1 MNPQAEKDKKKVIK
15 LVNKKKNYF
24 FYKNYSLYQSIIRYY
39 SVLVRNPLSKK
50 YTSKKIFLQFSFRI
64 IIFLTRP
71 LILKIIP
78 RKIDG
83 IISVNTKYKMNLIE
97 KIFENSGIKIGIL
110 TKDFSFKIPGKFY
123 KIPKFLF
130 INKNL
135 ENSDFFLINELNIYE
150 NIYNFYNPKFSF
162 SLEGDSYVDT
172 LISEISKKRKIPHY
186 CLQHGINHPFI
197 INKNLKY
204 EFKKYFYNFI
214 YLSRSITHVNFL
226 RQKGLVK
233 KFEIFKKKNKNIN
246 KNKKKNIIFCFS
258 PLFEGTDNKSIIK
271 AINFAN
277 ETARNYP
284 NIKIFIRPHPN
295 GSVDQLINKNLD
307 GNENLVVDSANEVS
321 LESAFK
327 DCLVAIFFNGSS
339 TIIDAIQN
347 NTIPIIHNDNKWY
360 NLSYLKK
367 RKIALL
373 PSNLKKCKLFLD
385 QILKKEK
392 LRNSYLKN
400 IYKFN
405 FSNSSYKNSK
415 SIITIIKKKIK

>member
-1 MNPQAEKDKKKVIK
+1 MLLGWA
-15 LVNKKKNYF
+15 
-24 FYKNYSLYQSIIRYY
+24 
-39 SVLVRNPLSKK
+39 
-50 YTSKKIFLQFSFRI
+50 
-64 IIFLTRP
+64 
-71 LILKIIP
+71 
-78 RKIDG
+78 
-83 IISVNTKYKMNLIE
+83 
-97 KIFENSGIKIGIL
+97 
-110 TKDFSFKIPGKFY
+110 
-123 KIPKFLF
+123 
-130 INKNL
+130 
-135 ENSDFFLINELNIYE
+135 
-150 NIYNFYNPKFSF
+150 
-162 SLEGDSYVDT
+162 
-172 LISEISKKRKIPHY
+172 SEI
-186 CLQHGINHPFI
+186 
-197 INKNLKY
+197 
-204 EFKKYFYNFI
+204 
-214 YLSRSITHVNFL
+214 V
-226 RQKGLVK
+226 
-233 KFEIFKKKNKNIN
+233 

-307 GNENLVVDSANEVS
+307 GNENLVVGSANEVS

-347 NTIPIIHNDNKWY
+347 NTIPIIFHDNKWF

-367 RKIALL
+367 RKLALL
-373 PSNLKKCKLFLD
+373 SLNIKKCKFFLD

-405 FSNSSYKNSK
+405 LSNFSYKNSK
-415 SIITIIKKKIK
+415 NIITIIKKKFK